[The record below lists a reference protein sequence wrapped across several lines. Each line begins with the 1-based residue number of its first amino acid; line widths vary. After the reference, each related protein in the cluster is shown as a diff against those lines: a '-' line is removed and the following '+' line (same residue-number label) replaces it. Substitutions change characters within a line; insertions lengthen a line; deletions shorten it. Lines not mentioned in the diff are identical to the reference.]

1 MSCCRSL
8 IPAVLVASAMA
19 THCGGET
26 VRDVG
31 IHQRSPDASFAG
43 ESGGECNSSEGGSDT
58 CRPDAQVQDVL
69 TPCPDPLT
77 INPGVDCE
85 GDGKCPASF
94 TCGDGNHSTQRVP
107 VATASGPARRRTAKA
122 PTSASSEAPVV
133 LWARLASSRVPDHV
147 TRRSNLRVPA
157 PARSRV
163 SGSCAPFADVQV
175 RRHGRRRRVQQIV
188 GLPQPV
194 LGVYGRLRRSWP
206 LIRDG
211 GVPRLPRRGR
221 VRQREPW
228 AARGHFGVSL
238 MTVVAA
244 SSVQSIGVIGDN
256 LKRLRL
262 VRRQSRRCAPSLR
275 HGDDCSSASP
285 V

>member
-43 ESGGECNSSEGGSDT
+43 ESGGECNSSEGGSNT

-94 TCGDGNHSTQRVP
+94 TCGDGNHGTGTCACSDGKW
-107 VATASGPARRRTAKA
+107 SC
-122 PTSASSEAPVV
+122 PTPNCQGSDICLVG
-133 LWARLASSRVPDHV
+133 
-147 TRRSNLRVPA
+147 
-157 PARSRV
+157 
-163 SGSCAPFADVQV
+163 GSCSP
-175 RRHGRRRRVQQIV
+175 V
-188 GLPQPV
+188 GSSCVIKSAGPCDTSEQLACSSSGTFTS
-194 LGVYGRLRRSWP
+194 LGFL
-206 LIRDG
+206 
-211 GVPRLPRRGR
+211 
-221 VRQREPW
+221 
-228 AARGHFGVSL
+228 
-238 MTVVAA
+238 
-244 SSVQSIGVIGDN
+244 
-256 LKRLRL
+256 
-262 VRRQSRRCAPSLR
+262 CAPSQTCKYADTDAGGACSKSCDCRNQFLVCT
-275 HGDDCSSASP
+275 GDCVDP
-285 V
+285 GH